1 MAHGRFYYG
10 WANLGVAALAM
21 VATLPGRTQGLGL
34 VTEPLIADLGI
45 DRVSYAS
52 VNLWATLLGAAL
64 CLPCGRLLDRFGS
77 RIVLTVVV
85 AALGATV
92 VWMSAASGLAS
103 LYATVTLT
111 RGLGQSALSV
121 ASLALVGMWFARRLN
136 VAMGVYSVLVGMGF
150 IAAFP
155 AVGAAV
161 LSAGWRAAWL
171 AVGLTLL
178 VIVAPLAWSLARD
191 NPEREGLV
199 LDGGI
204 AESESRLVDLGV
216 WDALR
221 SPAFWVFALSSSL
234 FGLVYSGIALF
245 NQSILEERGFDASTY
260 HQVLVISTLLGL
272 AANFGGGF
280 LASRISIQRV
290 MGIGM
295 AVLAMALLAL
305 PSVTT
310 QSHVIFY
317 AMAMGIA
324 GGVVTVVFFSVWG
337 QVFGRRHLGRIQG
350 CAQMMTVFASAVG
363 PLILAMTLEST
374 GSYDSIFYILA
385 AAVLLLGA
393 GCFWVSLPERAP
405 ELAAQEV

>member
-1 MAHGRFYYG
+1 
-10 WANLGVAALAM
+10 
-21 VATLPGRTQGLGL
+21 
-34 VTEPLIADLGI
+34 
-45 DRVSYAS
+45 
-52 VNLWATLLGAAL
+52 
-64 CLPCGRLLDRFGS
+64 
-77 RIVLTVVV
+77 
-85 AALGATV
+85 
-92 VWMSAASGLAS
+92 
-103 LYATVTLT
+103 
-111 RGLGQSALSV
+111 
-121 ASLALVGMWFARRLN
+121 MWFARRLN

-161 LSAGWRAAWL
+161 LSAGWRAAWIG
-171 AVGLTLL
+171 VGLTLL

-337 QVFGRRHLGRIQG
+337 QVFGRSHLGRIQG

-385 AAVLLLGA
+385 AAVLVLGA

>member
-1 MAHGRFYYG
+1 
-10 WANLGVAALAM
+10 
-21 VATLPGRTQGLGL
+21 L
-34 VTEPLIADLGI
+34 VTEPLLADLGI
-45 DRVSYAS
+45 GRVSYAN

-77 RIVLTVVV
+77 RIVLTTVV
-85 AALGATV
+85 AALGVTV
-92 VWMSAASGLAS
+92 LFMSASEGISS
-103 LYATVTLT
+103 LYVTVTLT
-111 RGLGQSALSV
+111 RGFGQSALSV

-136 VAMGVYSVLVGMGF
+136 VAMGIYSVLVGMGF

-161 LSAGWRAAWL
+161 LSMGWRSAWL
-171 AVGLTLL
+171 AIGLTLVL
-178 VIVAPLAWSLARD
+178 FVAPVAWILVRD

-199 LDGGI
+199 LDGEAGDGDR
-204 AESESRLVDLGV
+204 RLRDLGV
-216 WDALR
+216 WDALQ
-221 SPAFWVFALSSSL
+221 SPAFWIFALSSSI

-260 HQVLVISTLLGL
+260 HRVLVISTLLGL
-272 AANFGGGF
+272 AANFGGGV
-280 LASRISIQRV
+280 LASRIAIQRV

-295 AVLAMALLAL
+295 AVLAAALLGL
-305 PSVTT
+305 PSVST
-310 QSHVIFY
+310 QTHVVLY

-363 PLILAMTLEST
+363 PLVLATTLEST

-385 AAVLLLGA
+385 AAVVILGA
-393 GCFWVSLPERAP
+393 GCFTVSLPERAP
-405 ELAAQEV
+405 ELAAGGVSA